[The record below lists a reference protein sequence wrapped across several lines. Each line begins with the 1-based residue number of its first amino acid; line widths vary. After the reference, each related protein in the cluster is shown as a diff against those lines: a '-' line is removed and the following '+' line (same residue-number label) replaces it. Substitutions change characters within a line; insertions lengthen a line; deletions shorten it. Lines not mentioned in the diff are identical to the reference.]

1 MAKDWRETERRSPR
15 FEGLEEWPTRDI
27 LDALLSGQNAA
38 LHGVSAALP
47 QMEEAVEAA
56 ANRLKEGS
64 GRLVY
69 TGAGTSGRLAVLD
82 GIELTPTFGWPTS
95 RIAYLFAG
103 GMIGLTKAVEGAE
116 DNVNA
121 AQQEVDEIKLTPYD
135 VVLGLA
141 ASGTTPYTRAAIER
155 ARNTGAL
162 TISFANNPKAPLLKD
177 AEFGILLDTG
187 AEVLAGSTRL
197 GAGTSQKAALNLFST
212 SLMARLHKIHQGYMV
227 DMLATNDKLKDR
239 AMRMVLAITSCSE
252 DRAKEALTEADYHV
266 KLAVLIAK
274 GSTKAAAQH
283 ALDTH
288 FGDLKAAQIA
298 LKL

>member
-1 MAKDWRETERRSPR
+1 MANDWRDTERRSPR
-15 FEGLEEWPTRDI
+15 FEGLEDWPTRDI

-38 LHGVSAALP
+38 LHGVRAALP
-47 QMEEAVEAA
+47 QIGEAVEAA
-56 ANRLKEGS
+56 ANRLKERD

-116 DNVNA
+116 DNVKA
-121 AQQEVDEIKLTPYD
+121 AQQEVDELKLTPYD
-135 VVLGLA
+135 VVIGLA

-155 ARNTGAL
+155 ARKTGAL

-177 AEFGILLDTG
+177 ADFGILLNTG
-187 AEVLAGSTRL
+187 AEALAGSTRL
-197 GAGTSQKAALNLFST
+197 GAGTAQKAALNLFST
-212 SLMARLHKIHQGYMV
+212 TLMARLHKIHQGYMV

-239 AMRMVLAITSCSE
+239 ALRMVLAITSCSE
-252 DRAKEALTEADYHV
+252 DTAKDALKEADYHV

-274 GSTKAAAQH
+274 GSTKDAAQQ

-288 FGDLKAAQIA
+288 FGDLRGAQTT

>member
-121 AQQEVDEIKLTPYD
+121 AQQEVDELKLTPYD

-274 GSTKAAAQH
+274 GSPKAAAQN

>member
-1 MAKDWRETERRSPR
+1 MANDWRDTERRSPR
-15 FEGLEEWPTRDI
+15 FEGLEDWPTRDI

-47 QMEEAVEAA
+47 QIGEAVEAA
-56 ANRLKEGS
+56 ANRLKERD

-116 DNVNA
+116 DNVKA
-121 AQQEVDEIKLTPYD
+121 AQQEVDELKLTPYD
-135 VVLGLA
+135 VVIGLA

-155 ARNTGAL
+155 ARKTGAL

-177 AEFGILLDTG
+177 ADFGILLNTG
-187 AEVLAGSTRL
+187 AEALAGSTRL
-197 GAGTSQKAALNLFST
+197 GAGTAQKAALNLFST
-212 SLMARLHKIHQGYMV
+212 TLMARLHKIHQGYMV

-239 AMRMVLAITSCSE
+239 ALRMVLAITSCSE
-252 DRAKEALTEADYHV
+252 DTAKDALKEADYHV

-274 GSTKAAAQH
+274 GSTKDAAQQ

-288 FGDLKAAQIA
+288 FGDLRGAQTT